1 MLLNL
6 QYVQTSIEGPVE
18 GDFDDSWAQIHPT
31 MFPWSLPHLEIL
43 GAKVIG
49 TRTHRKNI
57 KNKFI
62 QMINGNKKC
71 TAIKW
76 LFNTMF
82 Y

>member
-18 GDFDDSWAQIHPT
+18 GDFDDSWAQIHQT
-31 MFPWSLPHLEIL
+31 MFPRSLPHLKIL

-49 TRTHRKNI
+49 TQTHRKNI

-62 QMINGNKKC
+62 QTVYGSK
-71 TAIKW
+71 
-76 LFNTMF
+76 
-82 Y
+82 